1 MSERRDKFRII
12 YDMLCSI
19 KDKGGK
25 IKPTHLMYKANLSH
39 SKMQVYLG
47 ELIKKEMVIEEET
60 EDGKRYKITEGGI
73 KLINEYQKIKE
84 FTDSFGF

>member
-47 ELIKKEMVIEEET
+47 ELMKKGLVDEEET
-60 EDGKRYKITEGGI
+60 ADGKRYKITEGGI

>member
-39 SKMQVYLG
+39 SKMQTYLK
-47 ELIKKEMVIEEET
+47 ELTAKSMVEEEDT
-60 EDGKRYKITEGGI
+60 KDGKRFKITDEGI
-73 KLINEYQKIKE
+73 KLINEYRKIKE